1 MLNNVFNVHT
11 FHIIPFLDY
20 LYIRFFTDLG
30 RHNYVTPTSYL
41 ELISAFKTLLGKKRD
56 ETFKAKRRYMVGLE
70 KLRFAEA
77 QVGEMQ
83 VELVELQP
91 KLVVAAE
98 ENEKMMKVGSNY
110 HQ

>member
-1 MLNNVFNVHT
+1 MLLHT
-11 FHIIPFLDY
+11 KTCNFLFS
-20 LYIRFFTDLG
+20 LIRFFADLG

-56 ETFKAKRRYMVGLE
+56 ETFKAKRRYVVGLE

-77 QVGEMQ
+77 QVGDMQ

-98 ENEKMMKVGSNY
+98 ENERMMKVRSDDKDTLV
-110 HQ
+110 